1 VSPEDNAHPKSPTS
15 LILAVVALALCCAST
30 APAQSVADA
39 SAATVAPQSDGRQTL
54 KLPVLVWAA
63 GVAADQMT
71 TYRFSSQYRDMLHES
86 NPLVHGLD
94 RRPLLLVTA
103 GTAID
108 VATGWAA
115 YRFLGS
121 RHPRL
126 AKVAFYGAA
135 AYRSY
140 LAFYNIQAMRRA
152 QNARAPV
159 SAP

>member
-1 VSPEDNAHPKSPTS
+1 MSPEDNAHPKSLTA

-30 APAQSVADA
+30 APAQSVADVPP
-39 SAATVAPQSDGRQTL
+39 SRVAPHTDSRQTL
-54 KLPVLVWAA
+54 KLPMFVWAA

-71 TYRFSSQYRDMLHES
+71 TYRFSSRYRDVLHES

-94 RRPLLLVTA
+94 RQPVLLVAA

-140 LAFYNIQAMRRA
+140 LAFYNVQAMRRA
-152 QNARAPV
+152 QDARALASQP
-159 SAP
+159 